1 MSQSPESI
9 EELRARLAG
18 LEGPA
23 RVEPLGNLAQK
34 LFQRVAST
42 PLDSPSARADLDEA
56 IRCAE
61 EVYRHHRAGDPQ
73 RPQVAAFLG
82 YLLGFRDLQIQGAS
96 TRSQAISL
104 LEEAIADGKFP
115 VSSLAALRVL
125 LAMLLIT
132 DSQNRLT
139 SMVSLSAIDMMA
151 GRRSPAATPDID
163 RAEELLRTVRAT
175 PGVSTDVSDMADL
188 MSQMCELMKMMLGL
202 GTKPMDLSAL
212 GSMFGRFTDLQNRF
226 QAGGTGIFGIMRM
239 ALEPGAGVLD
249 VPREEFPVLIM
260 EDSEQEADAPG
271 EPLPAAPEPRPER
284 PGLLR
289 SLLELLALDQDGR
302 SAWAATARLLEPGS
316 EVPGVETVDEAVAL
330 ASEVVESDEVTL
342 SEEETAL
349 AQFVYAATL
358 CLRQRTDPDGD
369 STDCVLGAEA
379 LLSAVRALPAGHPEV
394 PVVLRSLGAFL
405 TAERPLAAL
414 DAVAAGFTGRFDAV
428 LAGEN
433 LAADLKAELHALR
446 CACRAAFAGAELR
459 RAVEDL
465 PGSYPWPVSLKAA
478 ASPPA

>member
-1 MSQSPESI
+1 M
-9 EELRARLAG
+9 
-18 LEGPA
+18 
-23 RVEPLGNLAQK
+23 EPLSNLAQK

-42 PLDSPSARADLDEA
+42 PLDSPSARADLGEA

-61 EVYRHHRAGDPQ
+61 EVYRHHQPGDPL
-73 RPQVAAFLG
+73 RPQTAAFLG
-82 YLLGFRDLQIQGAS
+82 YMLGFRDLQIQGAT

-104 LEEAIADGKFP
+104 LEEAIADGQFP
-115 VSSLAALRVL
+115 VSYLATIRVV
-125 LAMLLIT
+125 LAMLLINH
-132 DSQNRLT
+132 SQNRLT
-139 SMVSLSAIDMMA
+139 SMVSLSPIDMMA

-175 PGVSTDVSDMADL
+175 TGVSTDVSDMADL
-188 MSQMCELMKMMLGL
+188 MLQMCELMKMMLGL
-202 GTKPMDLSAL
+202 GTKPIDMSAL

-226 QAGGTGIFGIMRM
+226 QAGGTGIFGIMRN

-249 VPREEFPVLIM
+249 VPPEEYPVLIM
-260 EDSEQEADAPG
+260 EDSDQETDAPG
-271 EPLPAAPEPRPER
+271 EPSPAAAK
-284 PGLLR
+284 PGPARNDLLR
-289 SLLELLALDQDGR
+289 SLLELLALGQDSR
-302 SAWAATARLLEPGS
+302 SAWAATARLLLPDS
-316 EVPGVETVDEAVAL
+316 EVPGVETIDEAVAL

-342 SEEETAL
+342 SGEDIAL

-379 LLSAVRALPAGHPEV
+379 LLSAVRALPADHPEV

-405 TAERPLAAL
+405 TGERPLAAL

-428 LAGEN
+428 LAGES
-433 LAADLKAELHALR
+433 LPAELKGELHALR
-446 CACRAAFAGAELR
+446 CACRAAFAGAQLR
-459 RAVEDL
+459 KAVEEL